1 MEFNDKTI
9 GALTKKKMNE
19 QALKCFCELTR
30 MYSAEL
36 ISRCAE
42 QALKYYFVPKLI
54 SVFLNDGI
62 ISRILDPIVRSFL
75 GHL

>member
-1 MEFNDKTI
+1 MESAGYSGISRKYGFKVLKTEQCVPDR
-9 GALTKKKMNE
+9 KDSFMVVE
-19 QALKCFCELTR
+19 QALK
-30 MYSAEL
+30 
-36 ISRCAE
+36 
-42 QALKYYFVPKLI
+42 YFVPKLI